1 MAIERTNLYD
11 DTSVDNTFDN
21 LYNYLL
27 ENAVPE
33 YFDSVA
39 KSEDDDYIICT
50 VNGREFVK
58 FPKSLGYIYITLA
71 NNTVLEKGDR
81 SGSYGRAVKLKN
93 GIFLG
98 AYHSSYAKYFRPLF
112 AICKDNENNTT
123 LVFDGNKFCD
133 NSSGDYHV
141 ASINAN
147 TITKDCPYVEILK
160 NSLSENITGKTVLC
174 PIVVGDTAN
183 YTPNVF
189 YMPYA
194 QNRSEGVLCID
205 GVKYYSNGIWCVKD
219 E

>member
-11 DTSVDNTFDN
+11 DSSIDNTFDN

-33 YFDSVA
+33 YFDSVT
-39 KSEDDDYIICT
+39 KDEDNSYIVCT

-58 FPKSLGYIYITLA
+58 FPKVLGYIYITLA
-71 NNTVLEKGDR
+71 NNMTLEKGDR
-81 SGSYGRAVKLKN
+81 SGSYGRAIKLKH

-98 AYHSSYAKYFRPLF
+98 TYHSSYNKYYRPLF
-112 AICKDNENNTT
+112 TICKDNDNNTT
-123 LVFDGNKFCD
+123 LVFDNTKFSD
-133 NSSGDYHV
+133 IPSNDYRV
-141 ASINAN
+141 MSLNAN
-147 TITKDCPYVEILK
+147 VADTYYPYVEIIK
-160 NSLSENITGKTVLC
+160 SFLSDNITGKTALC
-174 PIVVGDTAN
+174 PFVVGDTEN

-194 QNRSEGVLCID
+194 QNRSEGILHID
-205 GVKYYSNGIWCVKD
+205 GVNYYSNGIWCVKD